1 MKIKSSIGLVALGV
15 GGTLMYQ
22 QIKNGNAKKMLK
34 KITKKDIDMMENLE
48 DMM

>member
-34 KITKKDIDMMENLE
+34 KITKKDIDMMNI
-48 DMM
+48 

>member
-34 KITKKDIDMMENLE
+34 KITKKDMDMMNI
-48 DMM
+48 